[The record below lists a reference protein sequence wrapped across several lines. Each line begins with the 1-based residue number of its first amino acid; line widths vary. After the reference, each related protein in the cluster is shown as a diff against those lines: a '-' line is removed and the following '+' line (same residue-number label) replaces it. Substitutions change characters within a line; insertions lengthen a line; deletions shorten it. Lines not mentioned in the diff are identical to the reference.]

1 MNQDRRKFIQNTI
14 ALSLGLPVLSQ
25 NRWSD
30 SLNLNDKLKIS
41 LQSYSFASSL
51 FKFNIDYTEIFLIL
65 QNGF

>member
-1 MNQDRRKFIQNTI
+1 LTQIHAKHYS
-14 ALSLGLPVLSQ
+14 LSLGLPVLSQ
-25 NRWSD
+25 NRWSH

-41 LQSYSFASSL
+41 LQYYSFASSL